1 MKKILVL
8 FLVMTCVIF
17 SQCANKNRG
26 IAIPEESHENISDK
40 VPVISF
46 VEQLIDIGEMKE
58 GAIKEVVY
66 DFVNSGTSDL
76 LIELVTACK
85 CTEIKWPT
93 EPIAPGDRGTIIA
106 KFDSAG
112 MEGPYTKTLD
122 IIANTD
128 PIVVE
133 AKFSVVVKR

>member
-8 FLVMTCVIF
+8 MFLGFSVIF
-17 SQCANKNRG
+17 SNCSQKNLG
-26 IAIPEESHENISDK
+26 ALSKEETDSTLVEG

-46 VEQLIDIGEMKE
+46 TENLIDIGEMKE
-58 GAIKEVVY
+58 GEFKEVVY
-66 DFVNSGTSDL
+66 EFVNSGTVDL

-93 EPIAPGDRGTIIA
+93 QPIPPGQRGKIVA
-106 KFDSAG
+106 NFDSKG
-112 MEGPYTKTLD
+112 MDGAYTKTLD

-133 AKFSVVVKR
+133 AKFSVVVKK